1 MLSDP
6 VRLRVPARSDLVVSI
21 YLPHPTPVTTLN
33 AFAFQENQ
41 VAAGNVAGAR
51 HVEATATT
59 TAWYF
64 LSGVS
69 VRSRQPRA
77 AAVVALGDSITNGAN
92 TTTGAN
98 HRWPDLL
105 SNRFQRREGLRRL
118 GVLNL
123 GVAGNR
129 LLHDPNPPAG
139 NPAEGFA
146 AFFGESALHRFDRD
160 VASQPGARYLVTLL
174 GVNDLGHPGTSA
186 PLSET
191 VSARQII
198 AGHRQLVARAHA
210 LGIKAYGGTITPFKG
225 DTLDFHSPVN
235 ERKRQKVNRWIR
247 HSGEYDAVIDFAAAV
262 KDPEHPRRLRPRY
275 DSGDHLHP
283 NDAGMRAM
291 ARAIPLRLFG

>member
-1 MLSDP
+1 
-6 VRLRVPARSDLVVSI
+6 
-21 YLPHPTPVTTLN
+21 VTTLN

-41 VAAGNVAGAR
+41 VAEGNVTADR
-51 HVEATATT
+51 SVEATATT

-69 VRSRQPRA
+69 VSPRTPDA

-92 TTTGAN
+92 TRTGAN

-105 SNRFQRREGLRRL
+105 SNRFQARDELRRL

-146 AFFGESALHRFDRD
+146 AFFGQSALRRFDRD
-160 VASQPGARYLVTLL
+160 VASQPGARYLVTLI

-186 PLSET
+186 PKSET
-191 VSARQII
+191 VSASELIE
-198 AGHRQLVARAHA
+198 GHRQLIERAHA
-210 LGIKAYGGTITPFKG
+210 LGIKAYGGTILPFKG
-225 DTLDFHSPVN
+225 DTLGFHSAVN
-235 ERKRQKVNRWIR
+235 ERKRQKLNRWIR
-247 HSGEYDAVIDFAAAV
+247 HSGAYDAVIDFAAAV
-262 KDPEHPRRLRPRY
+262 KDPEHPLRLLPRY

-283 NDAGMRAM
+283 NDVGMRAL
-291 ARAIPLRLFG
+291 ARAVPLRLFR